1 MVNQKYRAISQVEEA
16 LRSKKGRHGLAKV
29 KRDVLASFK
38 SYKNVLT
45 KSYGGLKV
53 TWYRSKQA
61 EKPNFRVA
69 WLEPKYKDIVIEIQL
84 TQTKKQEVTKK
95 APDAKVTVSPV
106 KTRAVRKRT

>member
-1 MVNQKYRAISQVEEA
+1 MVNQKYRAISQVQEA

-29 KRDVLASFK
+29 SRDVLASFK
-38 SYKNVLT
+38 SYKHIRT
-45 KSYGGLKV
+45 QSYGELKV

-61 EKPNFRVA
+61 EKPDFRVA
-69 WLEPKYKDIVIEIQL
+69 WLEPKYEDIVIEVHL